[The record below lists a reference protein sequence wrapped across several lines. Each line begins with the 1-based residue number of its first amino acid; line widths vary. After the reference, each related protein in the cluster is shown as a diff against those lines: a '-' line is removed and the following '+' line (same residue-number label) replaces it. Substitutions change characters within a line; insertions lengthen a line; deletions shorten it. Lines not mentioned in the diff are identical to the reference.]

1 MAAVDV
7 NAGASAS
14 MKLAGRAEDLL
25 TLALLFPEGAFP
37 DFAVWT
43 GIVGAKAGIM
53 DRVVDAADTST
64 VLTGSVCLGLLKA
77 RDPRSA
83 AWIAREILAPL
94 NGYAALADANFTP
107 VSAVSAEIVRG
118 GSTTWMSFDNTA
130 PVRPRGLISAARHP
144 ALQERM
150 ASRVDLMSRS
160 PLAAYAALVIAGEPS
175 WTDYYRLLED
185 IAWMKETTIDKL
197 HGTGLTRQRPLKEFT
212 KAANN
217 RAFARHGLSKRDID
231 LAEEDMMTLLEA
243 REFVRQVVN
252 AWLDEQ
258 CGDVMPRDRVD
269 GPPLRFGLDDR

>member
-1 MAAVDV
+1 MVASDV

-25 TLALLFPEGAFP
+25 TLALLFPEGACP
-37 DFAVWT
+37 DLGVRTA
-43 GIVGAKAGIM
+43 IVGEKDGIM

-64 VLTGSVCLGLLKA
+64 VLTGSVCLGLLDA

-83 AWIAREILAPL
+83 TWIAREILAPL
-94 NGYAALADANFTP
+94 NGYAALADVNFTP

-118 GSTTWMSFDNTA
+118 GSTTWMVFDNTA
-130 PVRPRGLISAARHP
+130 PVRPRGLISAAQHP
-144 ALQERM
+144 ALRERM
-150 ASRVDLMSRS
+150 ASRVDLMSRN
-160 PLAAYAALVIAGEPS
+160 PLAAYAALVIAGKPS

-185 IAWMKETTIDKL
+185 IAWTKETTIDKL
-197 HGTGLTRQRPLKEFT
+197 HRTGLTRQRPLKEFT

-217 RAFARHGLSKRDID
+217 RAFARHGLSKRDTD

-243 REFVRQVVN
+243 REFVRQIVN